1 MRPDRLSHRPGKV
14 FIRAAFATLAILT
27 LSALAYA
34 AVSTKAALDR
44 RAAYAQNMLD
54 RALTSVDDLANRV
67 NGEQDFYLRITP
79 PDPDYILR
87 QPIGLVV
94 FDAKG
99 LPEELTRALVPA
111 VELGCPVYT
120 VTVDEDP
127 ISRDLTIYNADG
139 KAVYAI
145 HPYKDYDPYRL
156 LNQLYPDLS
165 TARYAPAYAAWLKGC
180 YDPAR
185 VQVIMK
191 LMSTEWVAD
200 YAEARY
206 ATLADQAAAA
216 LGLSAGGGMAMM
228 RSLAADSNIV
238 LAGVTLTS
246 TGAVVQVDH
255 PTNFTGRVDIYWST
269 DLVAAIW
276 AVGVTNLATNGTG
289 TIYWTDP
296 GATNAAATR
305 RFYGAADGTV
315 DSDGDGIGDGREHF
329 IYHTSETNRDSDG
342 DGLVDGYSGIVST
355 NAYPG
360 GATTNGGRYVE
371 GEMTWG
377 TNPKLFDTDGDGM
390 GDGWEV
396 SHGHNPLN
404 PNDPP
409 NVCGTVFY
417 SGRQTGTVWV
427 IAVTTSNSW
436 STNYCKLL
444 TNSAAYQIP
453 NLPGTNYWLKAWID
467 TNGNRT
473 NNATEAWGACTN
485 NPILVTNQVTGRNIT
500 LTDPDN
506 DNGGVGDGLPDW
518 WEIKYF
524 GSTTNY
530 TGADD
535 PDGDKY
541 TNLEEYQ
548 ANTDPTNITSHPW
561 NISGT
566 IYYTGPQIG
575 KVIVVAYTNQVTL
588 DAVQTVTNSDPG
600 LYTITHLPPGTNYWM
615 RAWRDTDTNGVATAW
630 EAQGN
635 STSPTELLTTN
646 ATGRDVVLADP
657 DNDNDGLPDWWE
669 VKYGLSTAHIDRS
682 QAAGWWA
689 LDEASGTNVSDSS
702 IHTNR
707 GTLQNAGT
715 NGLWGTGVL
724 SGALTFDGS
733 DDTVLIPDSDALKP
747 SAVTVALWVRPSR
760 TYTNGTAAFFSK
772 RTTSGTTGYS
782 LGYENGALAFTIC
795 WGGALTIRYPC
806 TLTSNAWLHVAG
818 TYEAQTQR
826 LYVNGI
832 QRTVT
837 NYTGALSLG
846 DIDQGTVPARLAATP
861 DATPTN
867 FFAGSL
873 DDVLVFSS
881 GVASNTIHDLYDLG
895 ADPDGDGLSN
905 FDEYR
910 AGCIPSNPD
919 TDGDGVLD
927 GSDLDPLNPM
937 LSRLY
942 LNITSPADGT
952 TLGGYE

>member
-1 MRPDRLSHRPGKV
+1 MLHNRLSLRPGKAV
-14 FIRAAFATLAILT
+14 GIRATVAALAVLAI
-27 LSALAYA
+27 SALAYT
-34 AVSTKAALDR
+34 AVSTKVTLDR
-44 RAAYAQNMLD
+44 RAAFAESMME

-67 NGEQDFYLRITP
+67 NEEQDFYLRITP
-79 PDPDYILR
+79 PDPDYIMR
-87 QPIGLVV
+87 QPIGLIA
-94 FDAKG
+94 FDAQGFPAEVTK
-99 LPEELTRALVPA
+99 TLVPA
-111 VELGCPVYT
+111 IEQGCPVYT

-127 ISRDLTIYNADG
+127 ITRDLTLYNADG
-139 KAVYAI
+139 KPIYAI

-180 YDPAR
+180 YDPSR
-185 VQVIMK
+185 VQIVLK
-191 LMSTEWVAD
+191 LMSTEWIED
-200 YAEARY
+200 YAETRLT
-206 ATLADQAAAA
+206 TLSDEAAVAMS
-216 LGLSAGGGMAMM
+216 LNQGGGMAMM
-228 RSLAADSNIV
+228 RSLAASNSIV
-238 LAGVTLTS
+238 FQAVTH
-246 TGAVVQVDH
+246 D
-255 PTNFTGRVDIYWST
+255 TNGMKCEIGYPDTFTNRLEIFACVNLVPATWS
-269 DLVAAIW
+269 L
-276 AVGVTNLATNGTG
+276 LATNLSTAGTN
-289 TIYWTDP
+289 TIYWTDSNMT
-296 GATNAAATR
+296 ANAFFYNAAN
-305 RFYGAADGTV
+305 ADV
-315 DSDGDGIGDGREHF
+315 DSDADGLTDAREHF
-329 IYHTSETNRDSDG
+329 IYHTSETNIDSDG
-342 DGLVDGYSGIVST
+342 DGLVDGYSGVVST

-371 GEMTWG
+371 GELTWHTLPG
-377 TNPKLFDTDGDGM
+377 VFDTDGDGM

-396 SHGHNPLN
+396 SHGHNPLD

-417 SGRQTGTVWV
+417 AGRQTGTVWV
-427 IAVTTSNSW
+427 IAVTSSNSW
-436 STNYCKLL
+436 STNYCKVL
-444 TNSAAYQIP
+444 TNSATYQIP
-453 NLPGTNYWLKAWID
+453 NLPGTNYWLKAWLD
-467 TNGNRT
+467 TNGNGT
-473 NNATEAWGACTN
+473 NNAAEAWGACTN
-485 NPILVTNQVTGRNIT
+485 NPVLVTNQVTGRNIT

-530 TGADD
+530 TGSDD
-535 PDGDKY
+535 PDHDQY

-548 ANTDPTNITSHPW
+548 ANTDPTDIASHPW

-566 IYYTGPQIG
+566 IYYTGPQTG
-575 KVIVVAYTNQVTL
+575 TVYVIASTSSTGWVAAQYT
-588 DAVQTVTNSDPG
+588 TNATPG
-600 LYTITHLPPGTNYWM
+600 PYTITHLPPGTNYWVS
-615 RAWRDTDTNGVATAW
+615 AWRDTDTNGVATAW
-630 EAQGN
+630 EAWG
-635 STSPTELLTTN
+635 TSSANPVALGTN
-646 ATGRDVVLADP
+646 VIGVDITLADP

-669 VKYGLSTAHIDRS
+669 VKYGLSITHIDRN

-702 IHTNR
+702 IHTNG

-715 NGLWGTGVL
+715 NGLWSTGVL

-760 TYTNGTAAFFSK
+760 TYTNGTATFFSK